1 MNVLALSGSLRAASI
16 NSALLRAAA
25 RLAPKGMQ
33 VTLFGGIGELPL
45 FNIDLESSVPPAVAR
60 LRAAVA
66 ASDALLIASPEYA
79 HGVSGVMKNALD
91 WLVSLEA
98 FVDKPVAV
106 LNAQPR
112 AHLADAALRETLRT
126 MSAAIVEP
134 ASIAILLTADTL
146 NEEGMLGSPSVAAS
160 IAAALQALHERLSG
174 RQAERAPLFPVRW
187 PRRVW
192 RRAAAAI
199 QSVRTRRKLAKRGA
213 PLGCRPR

>member
-1 MNVLALSGSLRAASI
+1 MNVLALAGSLRAASI

-174 RQAERAPLFPVRW
+174 RQAERAPLFPVR
-187 PRRVW
+187 
-192 RRAAAAI
+192 
-199 QSVRTRRKLAKRGA
+199 
-213 PLGCRPR
+213 